1 MIVTQPPKN
10 IRRRPPRPRA
20 VADLRLVSAT
30 YQSAASVRLT
40 FDRPV
45 KIAALDVSAI
55 TVSDGDGTGTLYQ
68 GHGSAVMV
76 SPQTVQVPLQGVGM
90 TSGGVTL
97 TATAATGIVAE
108 DDGGTWAGTS
118 DLPLPFP

>member
-1 MIVTQPPKN
+1 MIVTQPPKKF
-10 IRRRPPRPRA
+10 RRHPPRPRA
-20 VADLRLVSAT
+20 VAALRLVSAT

-45 KIAALDVSAI
+45 KVAALDVSAI

-68 GHGSAVMV
+68 GHGSATQPD
-76 SPQTVQVPLQGVGM
+76 PQTVLVPLMGVCM

-97 TATAATGIVAE
+97 TASAATGLAAE
-108 DDGGTWAGTS
+108 DDGGTWAGTT
-118 DLPLPFP
+118 DLSLPFP